1 MKRQSLILI
10 LLASVLAMV
19 AEPAAKPR
27 KAQRLKVG
35 LVLGGGGAKG
45 AAEVGV
51 LKVIEETGIPIDY
64 IAGTS
69 IGSIVGGLYSCG
81 YRSAQL
87 DSMFCT
93 QEWVSLLTD
102 RNDSLAGRV
111 IQKRDGVT
119 YILGFP
125 IKRKKSHEGVYD
137 DYNKGG
143 GTLVGD
149 SIVALLDRMTGR
161 PDSISFDQLPIP
173 FRCVATDVNHMQEVV
188 LSDGRLSV
196 AMRSSMAIPG
206 AFKPI
211 RRDSML
217 LVDGGTINNL
227 PVDVVRRMG
236 ADVVIAVDLTQN
248 KRAAR
253 NKKMRK
259 LKGLVPNLIQWANK
273 RPDLQKYNTNRVN
286 CEVYINPELKGYS
299 AADFKTDKIRTM
311 IQRGEEAGE
320 AAREQILALKKQI
333 YTGKK

>member
-1 MKRQSLILI
+1 MRRLLTI
-10 LLASVLAMV
+10 LLALTTVLTVA
-19 AEPAAKPR
+19 AEPVAKPR
-27 KAQRLKVG
+27 KGHRLKVG

-69 IGSIVGGLYSCG
+69 IGSIVGGLYACG

-93 QEWVSLLTD
+93 QEWKALLTD
-102 RNDSLAGRV
+102 RNDSLASQF
-111 IQKRDGVT
+111 ITKQHGVT
-119 YILGFP
+119 YILGIP
-125 IKRKKSHEGVYD
+125 VHRKKSHEGMFDEVHR
-137 DYNKGG
+137 GS

-161 PDSISFDQLPIP
+161 PDSIDFMKLPIP

-188 LSDGRLSV
+188 LTNGRLSV

-206 AFKPI
+206 AFKPVE
-211 RRDSML
+211 RDSML

-253 NKKMRK
+253 NKKMKK
-259 LKGLVPNLIQWANK
+259 LKGMIPNLIQWAKK

-286 CEVYINPELKGYS
+286 CEVYINPDLKGYS

-320 AAREQILALKKQI
+320 AAREQIMALKKQI
-333 YTGKK
+333 YTKK